1 MSNALAFTVYG
12 CPIAQPRIK
21 AQAVMSKGG
30 RMFAHVYEPGK
41 KDSPARI
48 WKSDVKTSALAALN
62 GLELQ
67 EGPLRIDINV
77 YFPRPQRLMRAKDP
91 DFAIWHTSKPDRDNI
106 DKGILDALKGIVF
119 VDDAQVCMGE
129 IRKYYHEKGGRPR
142 AEIRILVLE

>member
-1 MSNALAFTVYG
+1 
-12 CPIAQPRIK
+12 
-21 AQAVMSKGG
+21 
-30 RMFAHVYEPGK
+30 
-41 KDSPARI
+41 
-48 WKSDVKTSALAALN
+48 VKTSALAALN